1 MTRLRSIKM
10 ISVERTD
17 DNFPCKRSLISRA
30 WDESFMITSNTMRH
44 WWEEELPQYRRN
56 GRKGIEER
64 NRKPT
69 LLARANYDPTWRVKG
84 NPICITRRASYRQRL
99 RYLHYTHTLSFFF
112 FPLRRFSQVL
122 QIRSRWALCTR
133 GKFIAINKMWRKKN
147 FEQKRHFEREGRES
161 ILCFFS
167 LDIVKYRNFTFYLR
181 FPFSLIFLEFINY

>member
-1 MTRLRSIKM
+1 LTRLRSIKM

-30 WDESFMITSNTMRH
+30 WDESFTITSNTMRH

-56 GRKGIEER
+56 GRKGIEQR

-99 RYLHYTHTLSFFF
+99 RYLHYTHTLKDLFFSSLLSL
-112 FPLRRFSQVL
+112 PSP
-122 QIRSRWALCTR
+122 
-133 GKFIAINKMWRKKN
+133 
-147 FEQKRHFEREGRES
+147 S
-161 ILCFFS
+161 ILPGVADQVPLS
-167 LDIVKYRNFTFYLR
+167 LMHSRKIYRD
-181 FPFSLIFLEFINY
+181 